1 MEQNSLFESVSAQIL
16 PLAKRLAPKTL
27 DEVVGQDHILQ
38 KDKFLYRAI
47 KADRVGSLIFYGP
60 PGVGKTA
67 LAKVIANTTKS
78 YFRQINAV
86 SSGKKDME
94 DVVSFAKSEFTL
106 TGKRTT
112 LFIDE
117 IHRFNK
123 SQQDYLLP
131 FVENGVITLIGA
143 TTENPYFEVNKAL
156 LSRARVVELN
166 PLKKEDIRKIIDR
179 ALIDK
184 EDGLGNMD
192 ITMDDTAKD
201 FLSDA
206 SGGDARSAL
215 NALELAAMTTSPDKK
230 SKKIIITLE
239 IISECLGKKPYLYD
253 KDGDTHYDCI
263 SAFIKSMRGSDENAA
278 VYYLARMLTAGED
291 VKFIARR
298 MMILAS
304 EDIGLADPL
313 AIIVA
318 TNVAQA
324 VERVGMPEAQIIL
337 SEGVLYLARTKKSNK
352 AVVAISNAMAEV
364 QQSGN
369 LPVPNHLRDSHY
381 AGSKELGRGIGYKYP
396 HDYKDSKVDQ
406 QYLPDAIKDKKFS

>member
-166 PLKKEDIRKIIDR
+166 PLRKEDIRKIIDR
-179 ALIDK
+179 ALCDK

-192 ITMDDTAKD
+192 IVMDETAKD

-364 QQSGN
+364 EQSGN

-381 AGSKELGRGIGYKYP
+381 PGSKELGRGIGYKYP

>member
-47 KADRVGSLIFYGP
+47 KADRIGSLIFYGP

-156 LSRARVVELN
+156 ISRARVVELN

-179 ALIDK
+179 ALSDK
-184 EDGLGNMD
+184 EDGLGNMN
-192 ITMDDTAKD
+192 IKMDENAKD

-215 NALELAAMTTSPDKK
+215 NALELAAVTTKPDKK
-230 SKKIIITLE
+230 TNE
-239 IISECLGKKPYLYD
+239 IILTLDIVSECLGKKPYLYD

-364 QQSGN
+364 EQSGN

-381 AGSKELGRGIGYKYP
+381 QGSKELGRGIGYKYP

-406 QYLPDAIKDKKFS
+406 QYLPDSIKDKKFS

>member
-47 KADRVGSLIFYGP
+47 EADRIGSLIFYGP

-179 ALIDK
+179 ALSDK
-184 EDGLGNMD
+184 EDGLGNMN
-192 ITMDDTAKD
+192 IKMDENAKD

-215 NALELAAMTTSPDKK
+215 NALELAAVTTKPDKK
-230 SKKIIITLE
+230 TNE
-239 IISECLGKKPYLYD
+239 IILTLDIVSECLGKKPYLYD

-364 QQSGN
+364 EQSGN

-381 AGSKELGRGIGYKYP
+381 QGSKELGRGIGYKYP

-406 QYLPDAIKDKKFS
+406 QYLPDSIKDKKFS

>member
-1 MEQNSLFESVSAQIL
+1 
-16 PLAKRLAPKTL
+16 
-27 DEVVGQDHILQ
+27 
-38 KDKFLYRAI
+38 
-47 KADRVGSLIFYGP
+47 
-60 PGVGKTA
+60 
-67 LAKVIANTTKS
+67 
-78 YFRQINAV
+78 
-86 SSGKKDME
+86 ME

-179 ALIDK
+179 ALSDK
-184 EDGLGNMD
+184 EDGLGNMN
-192 ITMDDTAKD
+192 IKMDENAKD

-215 NALELAAMTTSPDKK
+215 NALELAAVTTKPDKK
-230 SKKIIITLE
+230 TNE
-239 IISECLGKKPYLYD
+239 IILTLDIVSECLGKKPYLYD

-364 QQSGN
+364 EQSGN

-381 AGSKELGRGIGYKYP
+381 QGSKELGRGIGYKYP

-406 QYLPDAIKDKKFS
+406 QYLPDSIKDKKFS

>member
-1 MEQNSLFESVSAQIL
+1 MEQNSLFDAVSGQML

-166 PLKKEDIRKIIDR
+166 PLKKEDIKKIIDR

-298 MMILAS
+298 MMILAA

-364 QQSGN
+364 EQSGN

-381 AGSKELGRGIGYKYP
+381 PGSKELGRGIGYKYP

>member
-364 QQSGN
+364 EQSGN

-381 AGSKELGRGIGYKYP
+381 PGSKELGRGIGYKYP

>member
-1 MEQNSLFESVSAQIL
+1 MEQNSLFDAVSGQML

-67 LAKVIANTTKS
+67 LAKVIANTTSS

-94 DVVSFAKSEFTL
+94 EVVDFAKSEFTL
-106 TGKRTT
+106 TGKKTT

-179 ALIDK
+179 ALLDK

-192 ITMDDTAKD
+192 IVMDETAKD

-298 MMILAS
+298 MMILAA

-364 QQSGN
+364 EQSGN

-381 AGSKELGRGIGYKYP
+381 PGSKELGRGIGYKYP

>member
-1 MEQNSLFESVSAQIL
+1 MGQNSLFDSVSAQIL

-364 QQSGN
+364 EQSGN

-381 AGSKELGRGIGYKYP
+381 PGSKELGRGIGYKYP